1 MRKQYYEGKIHAI
14 VFYRIVFTYVF
25 YILRKKAGKNSV
37 IQVKGGE
44 ADAKGDLGTGLHQ

>member
-1 MRKQYYEGKIHAI
+1 MRKQYYEGIIHAI
-14 VFYRIVFTYVF
+14 VFYRIIF